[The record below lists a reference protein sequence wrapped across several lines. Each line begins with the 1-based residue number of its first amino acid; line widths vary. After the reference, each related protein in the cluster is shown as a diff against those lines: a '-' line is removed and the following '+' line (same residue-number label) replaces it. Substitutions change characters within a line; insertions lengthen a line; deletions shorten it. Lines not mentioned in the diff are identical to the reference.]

1 MMMAVARQ
9 QAVLFFAS
17 DSYVHERSPTG
28 VFTAEPG
35 RKLKE
40 LLKGDVVAKILSSQ
54 FEANTYAAGP
64 VDWLNEV
71 ALEEHR
77 QGPIVVNR
85 EMSMAEVAGLSEAY
99 GDVYDVTPGTLEGY
113 RDIDSY
119 KWVDLAGRPSWRRRL
134 QVGADYEVLSDE
146 HKSPREREKIPEIAR
161 VEEIFTHQASS
172 TADIGACTQYIQ
184 CTQRTIHAIHT
195 LCITHTTYTIY
206 YTTHTTHTTRIHTQV
221 QHTQQTQQTHHTHTH
236 LVQYMQRTHHTH
248 ALEEY
253 ATHTGHARTDTTHTT
268 HIT

>member
-17 DSYVHERSPTG
+17 DSYVHECSPTG

-35 RKLKE
+35 EKLKE
-40 LLKGDVVAKILSSQ
+40 LLKGDVVKKILSTQ

-64 VDWLNEV
+64 VDWMDEV

-77 QGPIVVNR
+77 QGPIVANR
-85 EMSMAEVAGLSEAY
+85 KMSLAEVAGLSEAY
-99 GDVYDVTPGTLEGY
+99 GDVYGVNPGTLEDY
-113 RDIDSY
+113 RGIESH
-119 KWVDLAGRPSWRRRL
+119 KWVDLAGRPNWRRRL
-134 QVGADYEVLSDE
+134 HVGADYEVLSDE

-172 TADIGACTQYIQ
+172 TAEIGACTQYIQ
-184 CTQRTIHAIHT
+184 CT
-195 LCITHTTYTIY
+195 HTTR
-206 YTTHTTHTTRIHTQV
+206 TTHTTHNIYNTCNTYNTYNAYPIYNRNT
-221 QHTQQTQQTHHTHTH
+221 QHTQHTQHTHTT
-236 LVQYMQRTHHTH
+236 YNMCNTHNTQ

-253 ATHTGHARTDTTHTT
+253 ATPTGYARTDTIHTTHTT
-268 HIT
+268 